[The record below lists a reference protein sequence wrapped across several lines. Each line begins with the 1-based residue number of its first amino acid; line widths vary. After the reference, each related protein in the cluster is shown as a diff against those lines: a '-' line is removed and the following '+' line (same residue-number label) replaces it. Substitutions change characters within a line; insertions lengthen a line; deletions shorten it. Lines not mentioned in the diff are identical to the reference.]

1 MLTAVLVLSGCD
13 AKNDKH
19 SAVPVAPLT
28 TPGAQPAQPPPPVPT
43 ETQPSTPSA
52 PPGEDPAIPAPLRLP
67 KRVPRQATTKALVA
81 DAGVVR
87 RWSAALR
94 HGHVQRAADLF
105 AQPSKVQNGTPVITL
120 KSRLERLAFNAS
132 LSCGAQPTRFGG
144 ARGFTI
150 VTFRLTERVGG
161 DCHGAAGNIARCAIR
176 VRNGRIAEWYRLAD
190 PASPA
195 PPDGGLPTGV
205 AAA

>member
-1 MLTAVLVLSGCD
+1 MRRAVLTLTAVLLLSGCD

-19 SAVPVAPLT
+19 SALPATPLT
-28 TPGAQPAQPPPPVPT
+28 TPEAQQPPPV
-43 ETQPSTPSA
+43 PSA
-52 PPGEDPAIPAPLRLP
+52 PPGEDPATPAPLRLP
-67 KRVPRQATTKALVA
+67 KRVPRQATAKAPVA

-94 HGHVQRAADLF
+94 HGHVERAADLF
-105 AQPSKVQNGTPVITL
+105 AQPAKVQNGTPVITL
-120 KSRLERLAFNAS
+120 KSRIERLAFNAS
-132 LSCGAQPTRFGG
+132 LPCGAQPTRIGA

-161 DCHGAAGNIARCAIR
+161 DCKGAAGNIARCAIR
-176 VRNGRIAEWYRLAD
+176 VHNGHIAEWYRLAD
-190 PASPA
+190 PASQA